1 MPEETRQEQSEYSHH
16 RRNFM
21 NGGAPP
27 LLLADVPSF
36 DRSSGPM
43 LSAETIDE
51 FIQWAAGVPAGEVE
65 VIRERIANAREDENL
80 IDQLTKEL
88 WRLPVRD
95 VSRHGLLLSTIG
107 ELRDP
112 RAASVLIKF
121 IWYDGEI
128 APGDDRKRFLHSCS
142 FEADGSEVLRARATE
157 MLSYLSSSEAA
168 EATLEIVARH
178 PSDFVRAAA
187 IDAHMFNAGDSPEAA
202 EQLHKTVREEDRWR
216 VGLPRLTRD
225 VDPEEFERAVLAF
238 YEQYPQERPPAPE
251 QHPQP
256 GPETRSWYS
265 AQHEKE
271 D

>member
-1 MPEETRQEQSEYSHH
+1 MRFKKKVNHARQASQAPRLHGAWPRNGSNSPVNLCLCTKSQADRQGYFMIAPRRIAMPEETRQEQSEYSHH
-16 RRNFM
+16 RRNFI
-21 NGGAPP
+21 NGDVPP

-178 PSDFVRAAA
+178 PSDFVRGS
-187 IDAHMFNAGDSPEAA
+187 H
-202 EQLHKTVREEDRWR
+202 
-216 VGLPRLTRD
+216 
-225 VDPEEFERAVLAF
+225 
-238 YEQYPQERPPAPE
+238 
-251 QHPQP
+251 
-256 GPETRSWYS
+256 
-265 AQHEKE
+265 
-271 D
+271 